1 MNKHIDITG
10 IHYTADEATKR
21 YVMKKIGGLDR
32 YLNRHARK
40 TMYADVK
47 LRQVD
52 RQRGN
57 KYECDITLTIPDT
70 TLNAKDSTM
79 NMLAAVDIVEEK
91 LKNQLKRYS
100 EEKSNHRGR
109 HSVLAKVRSRTFRPR
124 VY

>member
-10 IHYTADEATKR
+10 IRYTPDEATKR
-21 YVMKKIGGLDR
+21 YVMRKIGSLDR
-32 YLNRHARK
+32 FLNRHARK

-52 RQRGN
+52 RKRGN
-57 KYECDITLTIPDT
+57 KYECEVTLTIPDA
-70 TLNAKDSTM
+70 TLNAMDSTM

-91 LKNQLKRYS
+91 LKNQLKRYA

-109 HSVLAKVRSRTFRPR
+109 HSVLAKVRSRAFRPK

>member
-10 IHYTADEATKR
+10 VRYTPDELTKR

-32 YLNRHARK
+32 FLNRHARK

-52 RQRGN
+52 RKKGN
-57 KYECDITLTIPDT
+57 KYECEITLTVPDAT
-70 TLNAKDSTM
+70 MNAKDSTM

-91 LKNQLKRYS
+91 LKNQLKHYS
-100 EEKSNHRGR
+100 EVRGQHRGR
-109 HSVLAKVRSRTFRPR
+109 HSILSRMRNRTFRPKT
-124 VY
+124 Y

>member
-10 IHYTADEATKR
+10 IHYTPDDVTKR

-32 YLNRHARK
+32 FLNRHARK

-52 RQRGN
+52 RKKGN
-57 KYECDITLTIPDT
+57 KYECDVILIIPDAK
-70 TLNAKDSTM
+70 LNAKDSTM
-79 NMLAAVDIVEEK
+79 NMLAAIDIVEEK
-91 LKNQLKRYS
+91 LKNQLKRYG

-109 HSVLAKVRSRTFRPR
+109 HNLLSRVRNRAFRPKA
-124 VY
+124 Y